1 MTNSADEQ
9 LLAALEA
16 ILIVASEP
24 LSPEELASRLQ
35 SGPQQVKVALEQLR
49 AEYAGETARPHGFV
63 LRNVAGGWRIYSA
76 PEQEEIVANFLT
88 QGGTSH
94 LSNPA
99 LETLAVIAYRQP
111 VSRSVIAGIRGVSV
125 DGVVRTLLA
134 HDLIEEVER
143 TESGAILYG
152 TTTSFL
158 ERMGLAS
165 LEELP
170 PLAPHLPANEELDEL
185 EARLKH

>member
-1 MTNSADEQ
+1 MTNSADER

-24 LSPEELASRLQ
+24 LSPEELAPRLD
-35 SGPQQVKVALEQLR
+35 SSPQQVKAALELLR

-63 LRNVAGGWRIYSA
+63 FYSA

-88 QGGTSH
+88 HGGTSH

-152 TTTSFL
+152 TTSSFL

-185 EARLKH
+185 EARLKQ

>member
-24 LSPEELASRLQ
+24 LSPEELAPRLK
-35 SGPQQVKVALEQLR
+35 SSPQQVKAALEQLR

-76 PEQEEIVANFLT
+76 PTQEEIVSEFLT

-111 VSRSVIAGIRGVSV
+111 VSRSVIASIRGVSV

-134 HDLIEEVER
+134 HDLIHEVER
-143 TESGAILYG
+143 ADSGAILYG

-165 LEELP
+165 LDELP
-170 PLAPHLPANEELDEL
+170 PLAPHLPGSEKLDDL
-185 EARLKH
+185 LPR

>member
-1 MTNSADEQ
+1 MNNPADEQ

-24 LSPEELASRLQ
+24 LSPEELAPHLQ
-35 SGPQQVKVALEQLR
+35 STPQQVKAALEQLR
-49 AEYAGETARPHGFV
+49 AEYAGEASRPHGFV

-76 PEQEEIVANFLT
+76 AAQEEIVSNFLT

-111 VSRSVIAGIRGVSV
+111 VSRSVIASIRGVSV

-134 HDLIEEVER
+134 HDLIREVEKA
-143 TESGAILYG
+143 ESGAILYG

-158 ERMGLAS
+158 ERMGLTS
-165 LEELP
+165 LDELP
-170 PLAPHLPANEELDEL
+170 PLAPHLPGSEELDEL
-185 EARLKH
+185 EARLKE